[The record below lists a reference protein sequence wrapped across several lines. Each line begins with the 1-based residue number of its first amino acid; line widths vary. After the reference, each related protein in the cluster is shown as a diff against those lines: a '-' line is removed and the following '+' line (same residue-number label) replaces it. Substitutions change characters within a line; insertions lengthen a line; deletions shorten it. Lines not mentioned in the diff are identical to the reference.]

1 MSTLAKVLTG
11 LAALAFVL
19 AVVANFAGAFMQ
31 VGAEGFSRASTNL
44 ALLAL
49 AFMAISRDRGVM
61 AGRGA

>member
-1 MSTLAKVLTG
+1 MNTLAKVLTG

-19 AVVANFAGAFMQ
+19 AVVANFAGALMH

-61 AGRGA
+61 SMR